1 MGLYKYGA
9 SKIFN
14 RRYLHVMLMQR
25 RGIRTPYQNI
35 FEPFYSSGF
44 SLRSCL
50 FISIISCKVLFH
62 NTAMV
67 RICDEKPK
75 NTEIAVFLCRKLLLF
90 GVEYVI
96 ITKSDKMH

>member
-9 SKIFN
+9 SKIFTCN
-14 RRYLHVMLMQR
+14 VNAATWYSNA
-25 RGIRTPYQNI
+25 YQNI

-44 SLRSCL
+44 SFRSCL

-67 RICDEKPK
+67 RICDEKPN

-90 GVEYVI
+90 GVEYGI
-96 ITKSDKMH
+96 ITKSDKMY